1 MKENCR
7 KKLKGRNP
15 RVSKGVN
22 FCNKMRIINLANLS
36 EKEFANL
43 ENELAKHKTLGQV
56 LSWASSQPKSDFL
69 SQIVAEVVIQ
79 DEFTH
84 DCVVP
89 YKNLFL
95 VYDTT

>member
-1 MKENCR
+1 MKIT
-7 KKLKGRNP
+7 
-15 RVSKGVN
+15 S
-22 FCNKMRIINLANLS
+22 LANLS
-36 EKEFANL
+36 QNELAEL

-56 LSWASSQPKSDFL
+56 LAWVSLQPETDFL
-69 SQIVAEVVIQ
+69 PRTVADVITQ

-84 DCVVP
+84 DVIIP